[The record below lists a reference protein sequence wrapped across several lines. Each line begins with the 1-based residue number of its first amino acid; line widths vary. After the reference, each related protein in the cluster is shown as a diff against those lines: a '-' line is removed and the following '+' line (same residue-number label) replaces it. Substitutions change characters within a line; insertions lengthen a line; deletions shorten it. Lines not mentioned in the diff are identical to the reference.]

1 MDRGTLL
8 AMIDQAVDRRRA
20 LIERSDLNAYRLFH
34 GESDGVTGLVI
45 ERLGPVLIVQFH
57 EGRLSASPD
66 DARPAVERLMQ
77 TLGIKA
83 AYAKYFV
90 RDRSELTTAQSE
102 EHTRSTP
109 WLGSAVEPRITVR
122 EHAASFIIRP
132 YDGFSYGLFL
142 EHRDN
147 RERIRKLAGG
157 LRVLNLFCYTC
168 GFSIAAAQG
177 GAAEVCS
184 VDLSKRYLDW
194 GRANFEL
201 NQLDLNA
208 HRFYCSDTLDYF
220 RRAERQGRRFD
231 IVVLDP
237 PTFARMRRP
246 ARTFVLEKQL
256 GALLAG
262 AAKIIDKNGALLFA
276 TNNRG
281 MNGGRIDREL
291 HRAAGGRKCRVIE
304 RPGLPL
310 DFAGDPHYSHTV
322 LARFD

>member
-1 MDRGTLL
+1 MDRGDLQSR
-8 AMIDQAVDRRRA
+8 IDAAVNRRRP
-20 LIERSDLNAYRLFH
+20 LIERSDLDAYRLFH
-34 GESDGVTGLVI
+34 GESDGVSGMVI

-57 EGRLSASPD
+57 EGRLSVSPD
-66 DARPAVERLMQ
+66 DARPAVERLMH
-77 TLGIKA
+77 TFGVKA

-90 RDRSELTTAQSE
+90 RDRSELTPAQAA
-102 EHTRSTP
+102 EHTRSAP
-109 WLGSAVEPRITVR
+109 WLGATVEPRITVR
-122 EHAASFIIRP
+122 EQSASFIIRP

-157 LRVLNLFCYTC
+157 RRVLNLFCYTC

-177 GAAEVCS
+177 GASEVCS

-201 NQLDLNA
+201 NRLDPGA

-220 RRAERQGRRFD
+220 RRVERQGRLFD
-231 IVVLDP
+231 IVILDP

-256 GALLAG
+256 GALLTG
-262 AAKIIDKNGALLFA
+262 AARVLDKGGVLLFA
-276 TNNRG
+276 TNNRA

-291 HRAAGGRKCRVIE
+291 HRAAGGRKCRIIE
-304 RPGLPL
+304 RPGLQL